1 TVVKKL
7 ADDLPGSFH
16 DQLGE
21 LFLDSRYQLS
31 QALSLGGSD
40 PVPTLLIDTWS
51 RMGPL
56 LKQATSALPAQLAPQ
71 YQGFV
76 TTMHVVV
83 SVTSVGQRF
92 GLVQIT
98 PDMLR
103 GASALLGT
111 SSADPLAYI
120 LDVDQGLRTLLGLTA
135 TMPTPRASPALGF
148 RRTPWFVSPVFAADD
163 EFDRLNQWVPQAPEV
178 SSYLLE
184 VRKLLTPSNAAA
196 LGKYKLHPQYH

>member
-1 TVVKKL
+1 MKALYGSAFLLLLVSAGLAAQPSAPPHDGRLAQLTTLGGNSADWQQWDGFLTTVVKKL

-31 QALSLGGSD
+31 QALSLSGSD

-76 TTMHVVV
+76 TTMDGVV

-120 LDVDQGLRTLLGLTA
+120 LDVDQSLRTLLGLTA
-135 TMPTPRASPALGF
+135 
-148 RRTPWFVSPVFAADD
+148 
-163 EFDRLNQWVPQAPEV
+163 
-178 SSYLLE
+178 
-184 VRKLLTPSNAAA
+184 
-196 LGKYKLHPQYH
+196 